1 MIVGSDDDDDDSE
14 YPPQGPRG
22 KQGDVTDF
30 IVVVV
35 PLVVNDDCGLAA
47 TTLAGM

>member
-1 MIVGSDDDDDDSE
+1 MIVGSNDDNFE

-22 KQGDVTDF
+22 KQDDVTAV

-35 PLVVNDDCGLAA
+35 PFVVNDDCGLAA
-47 TTLAGM
+47 TSLAGS